1 VLSGNRPLDVAGG
14 SFAMALSSILAALVT
29 RTSVNFDETLF
40 SVAAWDIATALF
52 AVGLS
57 VWTIWFWEKKAD
69 RECKIKHSQAPV
81 LEV

>member
-1 VLSGNRPLDVAGG
+1 
-14 SFAMALSSILAALVT
+14 MASSSILVALVT
-29 RTSVNFDETLF
+29 RTAFQLDETLS